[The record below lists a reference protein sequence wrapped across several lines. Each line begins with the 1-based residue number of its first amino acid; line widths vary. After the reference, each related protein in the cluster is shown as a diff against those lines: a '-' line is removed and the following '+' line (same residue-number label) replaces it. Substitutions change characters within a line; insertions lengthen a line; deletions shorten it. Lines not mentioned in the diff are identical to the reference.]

1 MNKVYARVTFALVA
15 FLLVS
20 PFTHAQ
26 LTKEKVIKVLDETLR
41 EELVS
46 QLPHHFCAKNS
57 FEHTYSGEI
66 KIIRTGR
73 TAVTFQPVRIE
84 ERLTIWGN
92 ASVTQASNFMGSESH
107 ISFYAEIREVAGKAD
122 IVKIKWKQN
131 DCMQY
136 VMLFNKDEEEFMP
149 EGARAE
155 ILAAAEKRKEGKSIE
170 EIIAAD
176 REEFP
181 LPAGAEEESDVAS
194 MQVTEPVGDMLFAA
208 VSAMN
213 VRDQANEP
221 APAETTTDEAEVAE
235 ADMSVARVAP
245 SAEIDT
251 LPAPSVSSMELIA
264 SATEEVQAE
273 APVETVLA
281 AEIQV
286 ADSLDISGMIASTDP
301 MAMNIP
307 KGLTRAADE
316 ATGEPIEDRLI
327 AKAVSIPVETAEV
340 TPAEDT
346 ATEPVTTAEGPV
358 AKGEATTHLQ
368 VEVTLELIPVKK
380 NKKKS
385 DTQQDEGATHIVAG
399 TITST
404 ASTAKIKDAELKLE
418 FYTKTDT
425 KIASETR
432 MLYEFFEPGQPTT
445 FSYEVSLPEFAE
457 YPKAVIVKAA
467 WVE

>member
-1 MNKVYARVTFALVA
+1 MNKVYARVTFALVS

-41 EELVS
+41 IELVS

-107 ISFYAEIREVAGKAD
+107 INFYAELREVEGKAD

-136 VMLFNKDEEEFMP
+136 VMLFNKDEDEFMP

-155 ILAAAEKRKEGKSIE
+155 ILAAAEKRKEGKSLE

-181 LPAGAEEESDVAS
+181 LPAGVEEESDVAS

-213 VRDQANEP
+213 VTDQAYKSTEGE
-221 APAETTTDEAEVAE
+221 ASDEAEPGE

-245 SAEIDT
+245 AAEIDT
-251 LPAPSVSSMELIA
+251 LAAPAISSMELIA
-264 SATEEVQAE
+264 SAAEELQAE
-273 APVETVLA
+273 APVEAVVE
-281 AEIQV
+281 AEPEV
-286 ADSLDISGMIASTDP
+286 ADSIDISGMIASADP
-301 MAMNIP
+301 MAMDIAKSLP
-307 KGLTRAADE
+307 V
-316 ATGEPIEDRLI
+316 EDRLI
-327 AKAVSIPVETAEV
+327 AKAVSIPQDTAEV

-346 ATEPVTTAEGPV
+346 TTEPVTIATELV
-358 AKGEATTHLQ
+358 AKGEATAHLQ

-404 ASTAKIKDAELKLE
+404 ASTARIKDAELKLE

>member
-107 ISFYAEIREVAGKAD
+107 INFYAEIREVAGKAD

-136 VMLFNKDEEEFMP
+136 VMLFNKDEDEFMP

-155 ILAAAEKRKEGKSIE
+155 ILAAAEKRKEGKSLE

-181 LPAGAEEESDVAS
+181 LPAGAAAESDVAS

-213 VRDQANEP
+213 VTDQAYKPTEGE
-221 APAETTTDEAEVAE
+221 ASDEAEPVE

-251 LPAPSVSSMELIA
+251 LAAPAISSMELIA
-264 SATEEVQAE
+264 SAAEEVQA
-273 APVETVLA
+273 APSVEEVVLT
-281 AEIQV
+281 ETPV
-286 ADSLDISGMIASTDP
+286 ADSVDISGMIASADP
-301 MAMNIP
+301 MAMDIP
-307 KGLTRAADE
+307 KGLPVATDE
-316 ATGEPIEDRLI
+316 ATGEPVEDRLI
-327 AKAVSIPVETAEV
+327 AKAVSIPQETAEV
-340 TPAEDT
+340 TPVEDAASEPET
-346 ATEPVTTAEGPV
+346 IATEPV
-358 AKGEATTHLQ
+358 AKGEATSHLQ
-368 VEVTLELIPVKK
+368 VEVRLELIPVKK

-385 DTQQDEGATHIVAG
+385 DTQQGEGATHIVAG

-404 ASTAKIKDAELKLE
+404 ASTARIKDAELKLE

-445 FSYEVSLPEFAE
+445 FSFEVSLPEFAE